1 MASIALTD
9 DQIFFEIDEV
19 VSQLEEKGVPMNL
32 ILDIMT
38 AYIAVA
44 NELEPTV

>member
-19 VSQLEEKGVPMNL
+19 VYQLEEKGVPMNL

-38 AYIAVA
+38 EYIAVA